1 MTKDHQARMMHR
13 FSSRSDEDAGLTR
26 RARAPVCGSCNAV
39 RVDEFVAAVEN
50 LCIVRAVVI
59 NGSSKNRMRNLTRQL
74 LSGLCLLALLT
85 GLGCARRPPPAPRSE
100 APQTPTA
107 APTSDPSVMPGP
119 APELDV
125 LIVPSL
131 ILEGESAMLSWE
143 ARNSDRVIINNN
155 IGLVDI
161 SGRIKLFPDETT
173 SYDVIAEGLGG
184 RIAKTIIVEVF
195 KDDTLSMDELEALP
209 LEEQFDHFVKPV
221 FFPYDSAVLSEEA
234 SLRLEESAG
243 WLTRPEN
250 LGIHFLI
257 EGHCDQRGT
266 EEYNLALGD
275 TRAQAVRAYLA
286 EQGVDLSRLRALS
299 LGEERPFDLR
309 QTEEGWRLNRRVH
322 FVLTQ

>member
-1 MTKDHQARMMHR
+1 
-13 FSSRSDEDAGLTR
+13 
-26 RARAPVCGSCNAV
+26 
-39 RVDEFVAAVEN
+39 
-50 LCIVRAVVI
+50 
-59 NGSSKNRMRNLTRQL
+59 MRNFTRL
-74 LSGLCLLALLT
+74 LPSGLCLLALLT
-85 GLGCARRPPPAPRSE
+85 VLGCGRRPPPAPRAE
-100 APQTPTA
+100 APPTPTS
-107 APTSDPSVMPGP
+107 APTSDPSMMDSP
-119 APELDV
+119 APELDL

-155 IGLVDI
+155 IGLVEL

-184 RIAKTIIVEVF
+184 RVVKTIIVEVF
-195 KDDTLSMDELEALP
+195 KDEALSMDDLKDLP
-209 LEEQFDHFVKPV
+209 LEEQFDYFVKPV
-221 FFPYDSAVLSEEA
+221 FFSYDSAVLSEEA
-234 SLRLEESAG
+234 SLILDGNAD

-250 LGIHFLI
+250 LGIRFLI

-275 TRAQAVRAYLA
+275 TRAQAVLAYLA
-286 EQGVDLSRLRALS
+286 RQGIDLSRVKALA

-309 QTEEGWRLNRRVH
+309 QTEEGWRLNRRAH

>member
-1 MTKDHQARMMHR
+1 MM
-13 FSSRSDEDAGLTR
+13 A
-26 RARAPVCGSCNAV
+26 
-39 RVDEFVAAVEN
+39 
-50 LCIVRAVVI
+50 
-59 NGSSKNRMRNLTRQL
+59 
-74 LSGLCLLALLT
+74 
-85 GLGCARRPPPAPRSE
+85 
-100 APQTPTA
+100 
-107 APTSDPSVMPGP
+107 GP

-155 IGLVDI
+155 IGLVEL

-184 RIAKTIIVEVF
+184 RVTKTIIVEVF
-195 KDDTLSMDELEALP
+195 KDDTRRLSEDDLSDRP
-209 LEEQFDHFVKPV
+209 LEEQFEYFVEPV
-221 FFPYDSAVLSEEA
+221 FFPYDSAVLSQEA
-234 SLRLEESAG
+234 SLTLDGNAD

-250 LGIHFLI
+250 LGIRFLI

-275 TRAQAVRAYLA
+275 TRAQAVLAYLA
-286 EQGVDLSRLRALS
+286 RQGIDLSRVKALA

-309 QTEEGWRLNRRVH
+309 QTEEGWRLNRRAH